1 MASIHDTSDSWAWAA
16 MEPEPT
22 EQERALYDLFCQ
34 EYLVDLDAT
43 RAASRC
49 GFQAGLAADY
59 GKMLYT
65 KSYIQK
71 RLAALQRMK
80 GDEVAER
87 DFDAINTRARL
98 RAIINDDRQK
108 AAARVAA
115 ARELNAM
122 HERKMQAKALD
133 AVNQRGGI
141 VMLPA
146 IANLDEWEKAA
157 VGSQAALAEAS
168 RVQ

>member
-1 MASIHDTSDSWAWAA
+1 MASTHDTADSWAWAA

-22 EQERALYDLFCQ
+22 ESERALYDLFCQ
-34 EYLVDLDAT
+34 EYLVDLDSA

-49 GFQAGLAADY
+49 GFQAGFAADY
-59 GKMLYT
+59 GKLLYT
-65 KSYIQK
+65 KSYVQK
-71 RLAALQRMK
+71 KLAALQRVK
-80 GDEVAER
+80 GDETSER
-87 DFDAINTRARL
+87 EFDAINTRARL

-122 HERKMQAKALD
+122 HERRLQAKSVD
-133 AVNQRGGI
+133 ASNQRGGI
-141 VMLPA
+141 VMIPA

-157 VGSQAALAEAS
+157 VGSQTALAEAS